1 MKLLIINRE
10 IIQYNHIQL
19 YLIIFPP
26 FTLKKKIKY
35 LTKTLNF
42 SKNLSNFKLN
52 LLISFNRLKII

>member
-26 FTLKKKIKY
+26 FTLKKKKIKY
-35 LTKTLNF
+35 LTKALNF

-52 LLISFNRLKII
+52 LLSFNRLKII

>member
-26 FTLKKKIKY
+26 FTLKKK
-35 LTKTLNF
+35 
-42 SKNLSNFKLN
+42 KNK
-52 LLISFNRLKII
+52 ISHESIEFF

>member
-26 FTLKKKIKY
+26 FTLKKKNK
-35 LTKTLNF
+35 
-42 SKNLSNFKLN
+42 
-52 LLISFNRLKII
+52 ISHKSIEFF